1 MAKSKEQYIAERTDD
16 YEGDLYT
23 FELVD
28 AHTVERLQR
37 DGDVQLPYKDL
48 DKIKDE
54 RWNTKQ
60 FASRLLQGIL
70 NGDSVPSIAE
80 RLLDVVGYNEAS
92 AMRNARTMTT
102 ACENRGRQDSYDELA
117 DKGVV
122 QKKVWIATPDD
133 RTRESHLAL
142 DGEEVDID
150 DTFGNGLKYP
160 ADPDGDMSE
169 VYNCRC
175 SMRDKIVGFRKKD
188 GHIEY
193 IGRGRDTTT
202 HSDQIAQER
211 ARRPEKAAKMMPTSQ
226 TLQKSQ
232 EYSDPQQRTLA
243 RIADAYAYHTEHNGL
258 NRVRTEEL
266 PESYF
271 VVNYGK
277 ISEHAQ
283 GDIANTLDGLM
294 SKYDTPLKEVRV
306 MTKNEFMQNPDAFAY
321 VSHNF
326 SVGEA
331 TMVLNPTKVKDSDA
345 LIERLRELKDYG
357 YIPQIDD
364 DKLNEY
370 VVTHEFAHT
379 FLNMR
384 SPLKDKNNWVDED
397 FNKIRAVRKEVQP
410 LYDEYAEK
418 VGRLSEQR
426 MEIGTKFLRGGA
438 TDSAL
443 EKELSDIEDQL
454 ARIKISEYS
463 LTDADE
469 FMAEAFAHA
478 TLGGGKNEYADKI
491 FSIIEKNFGR

>member
-23 FELVD
+23 FDLVD
-28 AHTVERLQR
+28 AHTVERLQM

-70 NGDSVPSIAE
+70 NGDSIPDIAN
-80 RLLDVVGYNEAS
+80 RLFDVVGYNEAS

-102 ACENRGRQDSYDELA
+102 ACENRGRQDSYNELA

-211 ARRPEKAAKMMPTSQ
+211 KAREAKAAKKEAERP
-226 TLQKSQ
+226 QKPAN
-232 EYSDPQQRTLA
+232 DGKVLHGNM
-243 RIADAYAYHTEHNGL
+243 DAYNKLKGALTLSG
-258 NRVRTEEL
+258 V
-266 PESYF
+266 
-271 VVNYGK
+271 
-277 ISEHAQ
+277 AQ
-283 GDIANTLDGLM
+283 RPVDM
-294 SKYDTPLKEVRV
+294 LKS
-306 MTKNEFMQNPDAFAY
+306 M
-321 VSHNF
+321 
-326 SVGEA
+326 
-331 TMVLNPTKVKDSDA
+331 L
-345 LIERLRELKDYG
+345 
-357 YIPQIDD
+357 
-364 DKLNEY
+364 
-370 VVTHEFAHT
+370 
-379 FLNMR
+379 
-384 SPLKDKNNWVDED
+384 
-397 FNKIRAVRKEVQP
+397 
-410 LYDEYAEK
+410 
-418 VGRLSEQR
+418 
-426 MEIGTKFLRGGA
+426 
-438 TDSAL
+438 TDS
-443 EKELSDIEDQL
+443 E
-454 ARIKISEYS
+454 
-463 LTDADE
+463 
-469 FMAEAFAHA
+469 
-478 TLGGGKNEYADKI
+478 
-491 FSIIEKNFGR
+491 IIEKLAGGDMTKGSCASLALSYCGNKVGLDVTDFRDGTSRKVFSYDPYIINALQTANADVVVDRVSKEAVGMAQVLKGIEPNTEYFLACGRHAAIVKLDKDGLKYLELQSREVNGWKPFAYTQTITYKGYDYATGEIVDRERTISRTTAETLRERFGCRKTVGGKYILAKVETVQNTEEFRDTLTYINTAPDKQRKGAQGGIK